1 MLEGADKKPW
11 NWPFVAKKS
20 RTSVKKNDDD
30 IAEGDE
36 AGASVDGAGSWVG
49 ESDPSG
55 VLSFS
60 WHIAFACLIGVPQP
74 PPRRPPLATYP
85 QTPPVPNPL
94 QPHTLTEPLPAA
106 VVPVYHTVYH
116 LFGPPVAEAELYF

>member
-1 MLEGADKKPW
+1 MRVLGGADKKPW

-60 WHIAFACLIGVPQP
+60 WHIAFACLIGVPHP
-74 PPRRPPLATYP
+74 PPRRRSLPTRKRRPFRTLFSPTLSPPPPAT
-85 QTPPVPNPL
+85 T
-94 QPHTLTEPLPAA
+94 H
-106 VVPVYHTVYH
+106 
-116 LFGPPVAEAELYF
+116 

>member
-1 MLEGADKKPW
+1 MLGGADKKPW

-60 WHIAFACLIGVPQP
+60 WHIAFACLIGVPHP
-74 PPRRPPLATYP
+74 PPRCRSARGWWWAGTRCIAPPR
-85 QTPPVPNPL
+85 
-94 QPHTLTEPLPAA
+94 
-106 VVPVYHTVYH
+106 
-116 LFGPPVAEAELYF
+116 G